1 MEDGKNS
8 RLGLL
13 VASLVVDMI
22 LLFLGVVAV
31 LENDDDEVDGLTP
44 PLVPPGMLSVSAVM
58 ILY

>member
-1 MEDGKNS
+1 
-8 RLGLL
+8 
-13 VASLVVDMI
+13 MI
-22 LLFLGVVAV
+22 LFLGDVAV